1 MSSPQPAQN
10 RALLSLPVAPTTRP
24 LSRHIMSPLYCLLL
38 SGDDNFKAQILFAGA
53 GGRMEA
59 VWGRAR
65 APGLSFSFG
74 GGLLYVWGLPL
85 NTHHPPRGS
94 RAKSASAGTPYPPV
108 MWPRPAPSP
117 PPLSRLTGG
126 RDLFKRTCS
135 GNPFWSLP
143 VSAELDVSSCLPLVF
158 PAVEALDHQLS
169 NFLFSGLLFVVHG

>member
-10 RALLSLPVAPTTRP
+10 RALLCLPVAPTTRP

-65 APGLSFSFG
+65 ASRLSFSLCFG

-85 NTHHPPRGS
+85 NTHHPPGAAEQSQPLRGPP
-94 RAKSASAGTPYPPV
+94 TPESCG
-108 MWPRPAPSP
+108 PAQ
-117 PPLSRLTGG
+117 LQA
-126 RDLFKRTCS
+126 
-135 GNPFWSLP
+135 LP
-143 VSAELDVSSCLPLVF
+143 HLDVSLGAETSSKEPALVTSFGHCPCL
-158 PAVEALDHQLS
+158 LS
-169 NFLFSGLLFVVHG
+169 